1 MQHASLCV
9 AALVLALGSFQA
21 EAKGFLVD
29 RPSLRSRAD
38 VNSFQTHLGD
48 AVAEALGCGGHVSQ
62 EQLASIEAALQP
74 IWRSLPKSE
83 RGRVERR
90 SLRYLAHRYF
100 TQKSAFLIR
109 GFEPS
114 RPTNASEWGA
124 EDILSLRVPA
134 YVESVLE
141 SQHKQEHG
149 FDIQDAVHMVAA
161 LERLLFDAES
171 EMLAKAFE
179 SQGKDISE
187 SLDGR
192 NLEGVLRDYIIHWM
206 MGTDDET
213 LGAALKDR
221 RIVEHALPKW
231 KEIQAFIRGQV
242 KALEFGRQHEPLAET
257 RPRHHALSQQ
267 FSFEDAHRAV
277 GAITTSF
284 AHFWDSECSDMK
296 EALVEMDTHHTGR
309 VPLSKF
315 YSSALETEWR
325 FGESESYLR
334 ELGAL
339 DETSVW
345 GKQVIIPNYL
355 QATSNCIVSTQ
366 HYLVCCVN
374 ECEGLLREIEVKVQ
388 RPAATPAELLTL
400 VGNMTSQTSL
410 DHDEAPHLGASHRTQ
425 LEQIAATHGGV
436 VPLHGRLFA
445 QWLHYVFPR
454 ECPFPHKVGTA
465 SLKTP
470 SEFGDSAIATKSDM
484 EDHASSEASDL
495 PSRVEK
501 DELEW
506 MSQWDSEEELV
517 VGSLGQMRPAESTDR
532 LAVGGAALLLVLG
545 IFGVGA
551 SRKSTGS
558 KDEFLLPTH
567 MKAHLV

>member
-1 MQHASLCV
+1 V
-9 AALVLALGSFQA
+9 PV
-21 EAKGFLVD
+21 
-29 RPSLRSRAD
+29 
-38 VNSFQTHLGD
+38 
-48 AVAEALGCGGHVSQ
+48 
-62 EQLASIEAALQP
+62 
-74 IWRSLPKSE
+74 WRSLPKSD

-114 RPTNASEWGA
+114 RPTNASEWGS

-149 FDIQDAVHMVAA
+149 FDLQDAVHMVAA

-171 EMLAKAFE
+171 EMLAKAFA
-179 SQGKDISE
+179 SQGKTVSD
-187 SLDGR
+187 SLNGR
-192 NLEGVLRDYIIHWM
+192 DMEKVLKDYILHWM
-206 MGTDDET
+206 IGSEEET
-213 LGAALKDR
+213 LAL
-221 RIVEHALPKW
+221 ALRSSRVAEEAIPKW
-231 KEIQAFIRGQV
+231 DEIQAFIRGQV
-242 KALEFGRQHEPLAET
+242 KALEFRRQQEPLAET
-257 RPRHHALSQQ
+257 RPKHHALSQRH
-267 FSFEDAHRAV
+267 SFEDAHRAV

-345 GKQVIIPNYL
+345 QGKQVIIPNYL
-355 QATSNCIVSTQ
+355 QAASNCIVSTQ

-374 ECEGLLREIEVKVQ
+374 ECEGLLREIEAKVQ
-388 RPAATPAELLTL
+388 APAATPAELLAL

-410 DHDEAPHLGASHRTQ
+410 DHDEPPHLGASHRTQ
-425 LEQIAATHGGV
+425 LEQIAATHGGL

-454 ECPFPHKVGTA
+454 ECPFPHKAGFA

-470 SEFGDSAIATKSDM
+470 QEFGESAIATQVDM
-484 EDHASSEASDL
+484 EGHATNASDL
-495 PSRVEK
+495 PGRVEK

-517 VGSLGQMRPAESTDR
+517 AGSLGQVRPAASTGR

-551 SRKSTGS
+551 GRKTAGS
-558 KDEFLLPTH
+558 KDDFLLPTH
-567 MKAHLV
+567 MKAHSV